1 METPERRGIGYS
13 FGARLKSSI
22 RSVAPMACVAYKQE
36 NECSHMATTRASLL
50 LSLKN
55 RNDAE
60 AWSEFHKLYAPLL
73 YRYARDRGLSR
84 DDAEE
89 IRDQCLE
96 IVTRK
101 MPAFE
106 YDKEKGGFKN
116 WLRRVADNKVVD
128 FRRKRHDRN
137 ADTDEIRSL
146 RDTEP
151 SPAESWEQA
160 WRNEH
165 LKYCVEKARSSVSDR
180 NFRVFQMLLLD
191 GCTVEEVCANL
202 GLNPNQVYKAKARV
216 LKHVSRMMAEFEAD
230 SNQ

>member
-1 METPERRGIGYS
+1 
-13 FGARLKSSI
+13 
-22 RSVAPMACVAYKQE
+22 
-36 NECSHMATTRASLL
+36 MATTRASLV

-55 RNDAE
+55 RSNAE

-73 YRYARDRGLSR
+73 YRYARDRELSR

-89 IRDQCLE
+89 VRDRCLE
-96 IVTRK
+96 VVTRK
-101 MPAFE
+101 MPTFE

-137 ADTDEIRSL
+137 ADTDELRSL
-146 RDTEP
+146 RDAGP
-151 SPAESWEQA
+151 SPAEIWEQS

-165 LKYCVEKARSSVSDR
+165 LKYCVEKARGHVSER
-180 NFRVFQMLLLD
+180 NFHVFRMLLFD
-191 GCTVEEVCANL
+191 DCTVEEVGTIL

-216 LKHVSRMMAEFEAD
+216 LKHVSRMMADFD
-230 SNQ
+230 PHGGL